1 MSEIKE
7 SAASKILRVILYI
20 TFVAGIVMTATMPF
34 MIDTYMRILYDAY
47 ILHEGYRTFI
57 TVFLML
63 VGTLGLF
70 IVLELII
77 MLRTMLKNP
86 FVKRNVKS
94 LNIIGIT
101 AFITAG
107 LFFVKCFLYVT
118 FLTLAFGIC
127 LVILGLFAFTLAN
140 LFKKAVEYKE
150 ENDLTI

>member
-1 MSEIKE
+1 MNELKE
-7 SAASKILRVILYI
+7 SFASKILRVILYI
-20 TFVAGIVMTATMPF
+20 TFIAGIALTVTMPF

-47 ILHEGYRTFI
+47 IIQEGYKLFI

-63 VGTLGLF
+63 VGILGLF
-70 IVLELII
+70 IIFELII

-94 LNIIGIT
+94 LNRIGIM
-101 AFITAG
+101 AFIIAM

-118 FLTLAFGIC
+118 FLTLIFGIC

-140 LFKKAVEYKE
+140 LFNKAVEYKE